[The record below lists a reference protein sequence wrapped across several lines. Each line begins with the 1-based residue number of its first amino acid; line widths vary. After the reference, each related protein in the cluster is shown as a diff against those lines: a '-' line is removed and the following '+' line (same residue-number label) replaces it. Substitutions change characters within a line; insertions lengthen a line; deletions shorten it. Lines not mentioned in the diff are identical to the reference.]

1 MQQAES
7 SKPKSSFRNA
17 SLVAAGILL
26 SRIAGLIRMRVLAHF
41 LGDSDAGDAFYAAIK
56 IPNFPQNLFGE
67 GVLSASF
74 IPVYANL
81 IAQGD
86 KEQARKVANVIL
98 SFLIMIVSFFVVT
111 GIFVTPYLIDLIAPG
126 FHGEKRE
133 LTIQLVQII
142 FPGTGL
148 LVLSAWCLGILNS
161 HGKFFLSYTA
171 PVLWNFAIIGVL
183 VAFRHDHD
191 ENHLANYAA
200 WGLLLGSI
208 LQFGVQF
215 PTTMKLVPR
224 IRLDFSMKLDSVRQI
239 IRNFLPVVF
248 GRGVVQMSAYIDNVL
263 ASWLPSGAVAALGYA
278 QSIYMLPISLF
289 GMSISA
295 AELPTMSQ
303 AYGRADFFETL
314 RHRVESA
321 FRQIAFLVVPSM
333 VGFLL
338 LGDAIVGLLFQT
350 GQFNEHTSVFVWG
363 VLAGSA
369 VGLLASTLGRLY
381 SSAFYSLRD
390 TRTPLRFSIVR
401 VILTTILGY
410 VMGLQLPGWLGV
422 SAEWGTAGLTASAGI
437 AGWVEFLLLR
447 RALTKKIGAMHISF
461 GFLAKLWSASL
472 VVGACCYGVKL
483 VMPVHHP
490 VIRGVVVLAVF
501 GLLYFPITA
510 GLGIEESGRWTSRLY
525 GRTLGRAPRLSNWL
539 KRRS

>member
-1 MQQAES
+1 MS
-7 SKPKSSFRNA
+7 SETKPKSSFRNA

-98 SFLIMIVSFFVVT
+98 SFLILIVSFFVAG
-111 GIFVTPYLIDLIAPG
+111 GILVTPYMIDIIAPG
-126 FHGEKRE
+126 FHGEKRD
-133 LTIQLVQII
+133 LTIHLVQVI

-183 VAFRHDHD
+183 IFYRHETDQ
-191 ENHLANYAA
+191 NQLANYAA
-200 WGLLLGSI
+200 WGLLLGSV
-208 LQFGVQF
+208 LQFGVQL

-224 IRLDFSMKLDSVRQI
+224 LRLDLSMRLDSVRQI
-239 IRNFLPVVF
+239 IRNFVPVVI
-248 GRGVVQMSAYIDNVL
+248 GRGVVQLSAYVDNVL
-263 ASWLPSGAVAALGYA
+263 ASFLPSGAVAALGYA

-303 AYGRADFFETL
+303 AYGRDNFFETL

-350 GQFNEHTSVFVWG
+350 GQFNEQTSIFVWS

-390 TRTPLRFSIVR
+390 TRTPLYFSIVR
-401 VILTTILGY
+401 VILTTLLGY
-410 VMGLQLPGWLGV
+410 LMGLKLPLWLHI
-422 SAEWGTAGLTASAGI
+422 APDWGTAGLTASAGI

-447 RALTKKIGAMHISF
+447 RGLTKKIGKMHISL
-461 GFLAKLWSASL
+461 GFLTKLWIASL
-472 VVGACCYGVKL
+472 VCGACCVGVKL
-483 VMPVHHP
+483 ALPVAHP
-490 VIRGVVVLAVF
+490 VLRGTAVLAAF
-501 GLLYFPITA
+501 GILYFPITA
-510 GLGIEESGRWTSRLY
+510 AMGIEESSRWLQKFRN
-525 GRTLGRAPRLSNWL
+525 RF
-539 KRRS
+539 RRR

>member
-1 MQQAES
+1 MSEE
-7 SKPKSSFRNA
+7 KPKSSFRNA

-81 IAQGD
+81 IAKGD
-86 KEQARKVANVIL
+86 EAQARKVANVIL
-98 SFLIMIVSFFVVT
+98 SFLTLIVSSFVVV
-111 GIFVTPYLIDLIAPG
+111 GIFVTPYLIDIIAPG
-126 FHGEKRE
+126 FHGEKRD
-133 LTIQLVQII
+133 LTIHLVQVI

-161 HGKFFLSYTA
+161 HGQFFLSYTA

-183 VAFRHDHD
+183 IVYRHDHD
-191 ENHLANYAA
+191 QSHLANYAA
-200 WGLLLGSI
+200 LGLLLGSI
-208 LQFGVQF
+208 LQFGVQL
-215 PTTMKLVPR
+215 PTTLKYVPR
-224 IRLDFSMKLDSVRQI
+224 LRVDLTLKLDSVRQI
-239 IRNFLPVVF
+239 IRNFVPVVI
-248 GRGVVQMSAYIDNVL
+248 GRGVVQLSAYVDNVL
-263 ASWLPSGAVAALGYA
+263 ASFLPSGAVAALGYA

-303 AYGRADFFETL
+303 AYGRHDFFETL
-314 RHRVESA
+314 RRRVESA

-350 GQFNEHTSVFVWG
+350 GQFNEQTSVFVWG

-369 VGLLASTLGRLY
+369 VGLLSSTLGRLY

-401 VILTTILGY
+401 VILTTLLGY
-410 VMGLQLPGWLGV
+410 LMGLHLPNWLGV
-422 SAEWGTAGLTASAGI
+422 SPEWGTAGLTASAGI

-447 RALTKKIGAMHISF
+447 WSLTKKIGAIPISF
-461 GFLAKLWSASL
+461 GFLAKLWAASL
-472 VVGACCYGVKL
+472 GCGILCLGVKTFI
-483 VMPVHHP
+483 PAHHP
-490 VIRGVVVLAVF
+490 VLRGVAVLVVF
-501 GLLYFPITA
+501 GLLYFPLTA
-510 GLGIEESGRWTSRLY
+510 LIGIEESGRWLKRLFN
-525 GRTLGRAPRLSNWL
+525 RL
-539 KRRS
+539 KRR